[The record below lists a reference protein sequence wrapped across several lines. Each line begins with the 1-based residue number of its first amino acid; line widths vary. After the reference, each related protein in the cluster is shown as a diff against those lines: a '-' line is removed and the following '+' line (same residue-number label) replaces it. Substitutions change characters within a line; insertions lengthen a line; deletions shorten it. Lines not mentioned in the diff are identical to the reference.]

1 MKHATE
7 RRRHARVAA
16 DIELRCEQ
24 GGRSGVARVRDISAS
39 GVRCVTDR
47 AMPLMTQVGLILQ
60 IPGASAPREIVCRG
74 AVVRS
79 GPIGNASGQGTG
91 GFETAIFFTDV
102 TESDRVWLE
111 EFVSSKL
118 RRN

>member
-7 RRRHARVAA
+7 RRRHARVPA

-24 GGRSGVARVRDISAS
+24 GGRSGVAHVRDISAS

-60 IPGASAPREIVCRG
+60 IPGAGTPREIVCRG

-79 GPIGNASGQGTG
+79 GPIGGADGATG

-111 EFVSSKL
+111 EFVASGL

>member
-24 GGRSGVARVRDISAS
+24 GGRAGMAHVRDISAS
-39 GVRCVTDR
+39 GVRCLTDR
-47 AMPLMTQVGLILQ
+47 ALPLMTQVGLVLQ
-60 IPGASAPREIVCRG
+60 LPGNGTPREIVCRG

-79 GPIGNASGQGTG
+79 GPIGAGAAG
-91 GFETAIFFTDV
+91 GSLAFETAIFFTDV

-111 EFVSSKL
+111 GFVSSKT

>member
-7 RRRHARVAA
+7 RRRQPRVAA
-16 DIELRCEQ
+16 EIELRCEQ

-60 IPGASAPREIVCRG
+60 VPGAGAPREIVCRG

-79 GPIGNASGQGTG
+79 GPIGAASGPG

-111 EFVSSKL
+111 EFVSSRL

>member
-16 DIELRCEQ
+16 DIELRCDQ
-24 GGRSGVARVRDISAS
+24 GGRSGVAHVRDISAS

-47 AMPLMTQVGLILQ
+47 AMPLMTQVGLVLQ
-60 IPGASAPREIVCRG
+60 IPGAGAPREIVCRG

-79 GPIGNASGQGTG
+79 GPIGGGASGSAE
-91 GFETAIFFTDV
+91 FETAIFFTDV

-111 EFVSSKL
+111 EFVSSRM